1 MQKRFA
7 GIYRSMWGLSALVPV
22 AIFAVMIWHRRWTAD
37 DGFINIRIVANLL
50 AGDGPVYNAGERV
63 EAYTS
68 TLWMGIIALLGKLGI
83 GLEMG
88 AMWAALFLSLAG
100 IVLAQLG
107 AVTLAGSVFKGTEA
121 ENTENAQKDSILGR
135 ISWKKMLPAGVMT
148 YVALPVAWDFGTS
161 ALETGLSLTWLG
173 LCFFLVARMVDS
185 YSQDSEKRGFL
196 PYGTAIVLG
205 LGPLVRPE
213 LALFS
218 FGFLVPL
225 LWAVFGKRGVAKRGL
240 KLASKLWMLVKLGVA
255 MGTIPVGYQIFRMG
269 YFAAIVPNT
278 AIAKSAFGSN
288 WKQGWH
294 YVEHFYGLYW
304 LAIPLFLI
312 LFFLAKLIV
321 ENVRERDYLRLVAYL
336 VPVVCGLGH
345 SVYVIKVGG
354 DFMHGRLFLPALFG
368 MLLPVASV
376 SIGDVSSRKITQI
389 VGGLAVV
396 GIFAWAGYC
405 GAQIRISETNYEG
418 IGDER
423 GWYARQA
430 KHLNPVTLEDYDKM
444 FFLDEARKVLDNG
457 AYKYCPTAFGREGG
471 NCEPVVYVTPDS
483 GRLRPERAAY
493 PLRADLVERGF
504 VLAVMRIGIGM
515 QSLLFGPKIYV
526 VDQVGLA
533 DPVSSRLVLTKRKR
547 PGHEKFLPVYWY
559 VARFSEPTV
568 GEDPQITV
576 ARKALG
582 CGDLAELQRAVEGEL
597 TWSRFVKNI
606 RLAYPFHKMQVDPDP
621 AKAVLQ
627 FCGDDGG
634 VE

>member
-7 GIYRSMWGLSALVPV
+7 GIYRWIWGLAALVPV
-22 AIFAVMIWHRRWTAD
+22 LIFAVMIWHRRWTAD

-68 TLWMGIIALLGKLGI
+68 TLWMGIIALMGWLGI
-83 GLEMG
+83 GLEVG
-88 AMWAALFLSLAG
+88 AMWGSIFLSLAG

-107 AVTLAGSVFKGTEA
+107 AVTLAGSFSGDETA
-121 ENTENAQKDSILGR
+121 EKDSILR
-135 ISWKKMLPAGVMT
+135 RLSWKKMLPAGMIT

-161 ALETGLSLTWLG
+161 ALETGLSLAWLG
-173 LCFFLVARMVDS
+173 LCFFLVARMVDV
-185 YSQDSEKRGFL
+185 YATDSEKGGFL

-225 LWAVFGKRGVAKRGL
+225 LWATFAKRGFKFVTLL
-240 KLASKLWMLVKLGVA
+240 KIGVA

-294 YVEHFYGLYW
+294 YVEHFYGLYL

-312 LFFLAKLIV
+312 LFFLAKIV
-321 ENVRERDYLRLVAYL
+321 VKNVRNRDFLRLAAYL
-336 VPVVCGLGH
+336 TPAVCGLIH
-345 SVYVIKVGG
+345 SAYVIKVGG

-376 SIGDVSSRKITQI
+376 SIGDVSTRKITQV
-389 VGGLAVV
+389 VGGLVV
-396 GIFAWAGYC
+396 LGIFAWAGYC
-405 GAQIRISETNYEG
+405 GTQIRISEKNYEG

-430 KHLNPVTLEDYDKM
+430 KHENPVTLEDYDKM
-444 FFLDEARKVLDNG
+444 FFLDEARKVLNNG
-457 AYKYCPTAFGREGG
+457 AYKYCPTAFGREGKE
-471 NCEPVVYVTPDS
+471 CEPVVYVTPDS
-483 GRLRPERAAY
+483 GHLRPQRDAY

-504 VLAVMRIGIGM
+504 VMAVMRIGIGM
-515 QSLLFGPKIYV
+515 QSLLFGPKVYV

-568 GEDPQITV
+568 GEDRRITV
-576 ARKALG
+576 ARRALG

-597 TWSRFVKNI
+597 TFSRFVKNL
-606 RLAYPFHKMQVDPDP
+606 RLAYGFHKLQVDPDP
-621 AKAVLQ
+621 DVAVRD
-627 FCGDDGG
+627 FCGDDA
-634 VE
+634 

>member
-1 MQKRFA
+1 
-7 GIYRSMWGLSALVPV
+7 MWGFAALVPV

-68 TLWMGIIALLGKLGI
+68 TLWMGIIALMGRLGI
-83 GLEMG
+83 GLEVG

-107 AVTLAGSVFKGTEA
+107 AVTLAGGVSGVGTGNEGSV
-121 ENTENAQKDSILGR
+121 KDSVRARLA
-135 ISWKKMLPAGVMT
+135 WKKMLPAGVMT

-173 LCFFLVARMVDS
+173 LCFYLVARMVDG
-185 YSQDSEKRGFL
+185 YSQDSGKDGLL
-196 PYGTAIVLG
+196 PYGTAMVLG

-225 LWAVFGKRGVAKRGL
+225 LWAFFAKFAKHGEAKRGFKIL
-240 KLASKLWMLVKLGVA
+240 KLLKIGVA
-255 MGTIPVGYQIFRMG
+255 MGAIPVGYQIFRMG

-294 YVEHFYGLYW
+294 YVEHFYGLYL
-304 LAIPLFLI
+304 LAIPLILI
-312 LFFLAKLIV
+312 MFFLAKIVV
-321 ENVRERDYLRLVAYL
+321 ENVRNRDFLRLAAYL

-345 SVYVIKVGG
+345 SIYVVKVGG

-376 SIGDVSSRKITQI
+376 SIGDVSTRKVTQV
-389 VGGLAVV
+389 VGGLAVL

-405 GAQIRISETNYEG
+405 ATQIRISAKNYEG

-423 GWYARQA
+423 GWYAKEA
-430 KHLNPVTLEDYDKM
+430 KHPNPVTLEDYDKM
-444 FFLDEARKVLDNG
+444 FFLDEGRKVLNNG
-457 AYKYCPTAFGREGG
+457 GYKYCPTAFGREGG
-471 NCEPVVYVTPDS
+471 ACEPVVYVTPES
-483 GRLRPERAAY
+483 GRLRPQRDAY
-493 PLRADLVERGF
+493 PLRADLAERGF
-504 VLAVMRIGIGM
+504 VMTVMRIGIGM
-515 QSLLFGPKIYV
+515 QSLLFGPKVYV

-559 VARFSEPTV
+559 VARFSEPTP
-568 GEDPQITV
+568 GEDQRITV
-576 ARKALG
+576 ARRALG

-597 TWSRFVKNI
+597 TFSRFIKNI
-606 RLAYPFHKMQVDPDP
+606 GLAYPFHKLQVDPDP
-621 AKAVLQ
+621 VKAEEF
-627 FCGDDGG
+627 FCNESNDKSLARRG
-634 VE
+634 E